1 MVNGIEA
8 KADRVEL
15 ASTHEIEG
23 KMHLGFSSLVPI
35 SYNIRRSKSL
45 KVFNE
50 VVNLEEKLR
59 NLPISPGVY
68 LHKDEAGKIIYVG
81 KAKNLRNRVRSYFQS
96 GRGHD
101 RKTRELVRRIRDLEF
116 IVTDTEVE
124 ALVLE
129 SNLIKQHKPRYNV
142 LLKDDKQ
149 YPHLK
154 LTVNEP
160 FPRVMITRKIQRDG
174 ALYFGPFLPASLARR
189 TIDLINRTFQLR
201 TCDIEIDGKLPRP
214 CLEYH
219 IKRCLGPCVK
229 GLCTPTE
236 YQEAVRDVRLLLE
249 GKNKELADTLE
260 ARMTQSS
267 EEMRYELA
275 AKYRDLRKTV
285 LAIAE
290 QQKMATSPERDV
302 DIFGYYREGARLA
315 LQLFTMREGKIVGR
329 REFYWEDLP
338 EDDFDPSSFLSDVM
352 TQYYSTDYVP
362 REIHVPVDFEDRG
375 LLEKALTERRGRRV
389 RILDPQRGEK
399 RDLID
404 LVEKN
409 AKLAFEQRFRV
420 LKPDMER
427 VLEELQEV
435 LELPRFPARI
445 ESFDISHIQGAEAV
459 GSMVVCENGKMNRAE
474 YRKFKIKG
482 VEGANDPASMHEVVF
497 RRYRRQLDEGNPLP
511 DLVMIDGGKAQ
522 LGAAATAMRELE
534 LEAIP
539 VIGVVKPPRRH
550 NEVSHLLVKGR
561 EHEPV
566 FLDSHS
572 PVLRL
577 IQMIRDE
584 THRTAVQYHRK
595 RRELRDFTSEL
606 TAIPGVGEKRKNRLL
621 RNLGSIQRVST
632 ASVAELSPFVGRKTA
647 EEIVEHFTR
656 QRALADGGQDETD
669 AGTRG
674 RGDAERGNISA
685 ETIAGIIEPE
695 NIETRLDDVEGDA
708 SDLQPIRSVDQT
720 GQVLKRRKSS
730 RKRGERSSNPHGVR
744 REKLA
749 EEEKQNPEAR
759 SQEPE

>member
-1 MVNGIEA
+1 V
-8 KADRVEL
+8 KAL
-15 ASTHEIEG
+15 T
-23 KMHLGFSSLVPI
+23 
-35 SYNIRRSKSL
+35 
-45 KVFNE
+45 
-50 VVNLEEKLR
+50 LEEKLK
-59 NLPISPGVY
+59 NLPTSPGVY
-68 LHKDEAGKIIYVG
+68 LHKDESGKIIYVG

-101 RKTRELVRRIRDLEF
+101 RKTRELVRRINDLEF

-154 LTVNEP
+154 LTIAEA
-160 FPRVMITRKIQRDG
+160 FPRVMITRRIQRDG

-229 GLCTPTE
+229 DLCRPDE
-236 YQEAVRDVRLLLE
+236 YAESVRDVRMFLE
-249 GKNKELADTLE
+249 GKNKELADE
-260 ARMTQSS
+260 YERRMMHAS
-267 EEMRYELA
+267 EEMRFEMA

-285 LAIAE
+285 LAVSE
-290 QQKMATSPERDV
+290 QQKMAVVQDLDV
-302 DIFGYYREGARLA
+302 DIFGFHREGARLA

-329 REFYWEDLP
+329 REFFWEDLA
-338 EDDFDPSSFLSDVM
+338 EDDSFDAASFLSDVL

-362 REIHVPVDFEDRG
+362 REIHVPVDFEDRE
-375 LLEKALTERRGRRV
+375 LLEKALRERKGRRV
-389 RILDPQRGEK
+389 RILDPQRGQK
-399 RDLID
+399 REMIE

-409 AKLAFEQRFRV
+409 AKIAFEQRFRV

-445 ESFDISHIQGAEAV
+445 ESFDVSNISGAENVAA
-459 GSMVVCENGKMNRAE
+459 MVVCENGRMNRQE
-474 YRKFKIKG
+474 YRKFKIKS
-482 VEGANDPASMHEVVF
+482 VEGSNDPASMREAVL
-497 RRYRRQLDEGNPLP
+497 RRYRRQLDEAKPLP

-522 LGAAATAMRELE
+522 LSAAASAMRELD

-550 NEVSHLLVKGR
+550 NEVSHILMKGR
-561 EHEPV
+561 EGEPIY
-566 FLDSHS
+566 LDSHS

-577 IQMIRDE
+577 IRLIRDE
-584 THRTAVQYHRK
+584 THRTAVTYHRK

-606 TAIPGVGEKRKNRLL
+606 TAIPGVGERRRNSLL
-621 RNLGSIQRVST
+621 RNLGSISK
-632 ASVAELSPFVGRKTA
+632 VAEASIEQLSPFVGRKTA
-647 EEIVEHFTR
+647 SEIVEHFRR
-656 QRALADGGQDETD
+656 QRRLAEGGEPDDASRAAAATTD
-669 AGTRG
+669 DASSTGSTPSAGAVVVTTPS
-674 RGDAERGNISA
+674 GDVAGVHHPA
-685 ETIAGIIEPE
+685 DPTVMTDETIADEH
-695 NIETRLDDVEGDA
+695 IETRLVDPEGDA
-708 SDLQPIRSVDQT
+708 EDLQPIRSIDHAGEVR
-720 GQVLKRRKSS
+720 GRRKST
-730 RKRGERSSNPHGVR
+730 RKRGERSTNPHAVK

-749 EEEKQNPEAR
+749 AAKDGDE
-759 SQEPE
+759 S

>member
-1 MVNGIEA
+1 MTV
-8 KADRVEL
+8 
-15 ASTHEIEG
+15 
-23 KMHLGFSSLVPI
+23 SLD
-35 SYNIRRSKSL
+35 
-45 KVFNE
+45 
-50 VVNLEEKLR
+50 EKLK
-59 NLPISPGVY
+59 NLPTAPGVY

-129 SNLIKQHKPRYNV
+129 SNLIKQHKPRFNV

-201 TCDIEIDGKLPRP
+201 TCDIEIDGRLPRP

-229 GLCTPTE
+229 GLCTPAE
-236 YQEAVRDVRLLLE
+236 YAEAVRDVRLLLE
-249 GKNKELADTLE
+249 GKNRELGDTLE
-260 ARMTQSS
+260 ARMMQAS
-267 EEMRYELA
+267 EEMRFEMA

-302 DIFGYYREGARLA
+302 DIFGYYQEGPRLA

-329 REFYWEDLP
+329 REFFWEDLA
-338 EDDFDPSSFLSDVM
+338 EDNFDPSAFLSEVLA
-352 TQYYSTDYVP
+352 QYYSTDYVP
-362 REIHVPVDFEDRG
+362 REIHVPVDFEDREV
-375 LLEKALTERRGRRV
+375 LEKALTERRGRRV
-389 RILDPQRGEK
+389 HILYPQRGEK

-445 ESFDISHIQGAEAV
+445 ESFDISHIQGAENVA
-459 GSMVVCENGKMNRAE
+459 GMVVCENGKMNRAE
-474 YRKFKIKG
+474 YRKFKIRG
-482 VEGANDPASMHEVVF
+482 VEGANDTASMHEVVF
-497 RRYRRQLDEGNPLP
+497 RRYRRLLDEGKPLP
-511 DLVMIDGGKAQ
+511 DLVMIDGGKGQ
-522 LGAAATAMRELE
+522 LNAAALALRELD
-534 LEAIP
+534 LEAVP
-539 VIGVVKPPRRH
+539 MIGVVKPPRRH

-606 TAIPGVGEKRKNRLL
+606 TAIPGVGEKRKTRLL
-621 RNLGSIQRVST
+621 RNLGSIQRVAN

-647 EEIVEHFTR
+647 EEINEHFQR
-656 QRALADGGQDETD
+656 QRAFAAAGQESDDAQTQRRARATDEDGALVDGALPDSD
-669 AGTRG
+669 AAL
-674 RGDAERGNISA
+674 D
-685 ETIAGIIEPE
+685 PL
-695 NIETRLDDVEGDA
+695 NIETRLDDPEGEA
-708 SDLQPIRSVDQT
+708 EDLQPLRSVDHAGEVRT
-720 GQVLKRRKSS
+720 PRRRT
-730 RKRGERSSNPHGVR
+730 RKRGERSTNPHAVK
-744 REKLA
+744 REKLPAADDEEQPA
-749 EEEKQNPEAR
+749 ETTPDAAPAPPE
-759 SQEPE
+759 

>member
-1 MVNGIEA
+1 MSA
-8 KADRVEL
+8 TLD
-15 ASTHEIEG
+15 
-23 KMHLGFSSLVPI
+23 
-35 SYNIRRSKSL
+35 
-45 KVFNE
+45 
-50 VVNLEEKLR
+50 EKLQ
-59 NLPISPGVY
+59 NLPTSPGVY

-81 KAKNLRNRVRSYFQS
+81 KAKNLRNRVRSYFQA

-129 SNLIKQHKPRYNV
+129 SNLIKLHKPRYNI

-154 LTVNEP
+154 LTINEP

-201 TCDIEIDGKLPRP
+201 TCDIEIDGRMPRP

-229 GLCTPTE
+229 GLCAPAE
-236 YQEAVRDVRLLLE
+236 YQEAVKDVRLLLE

-260 ARMTQSS
+260 ARMMQAS
-267 EEMRYELA
+267 EEMRYEVA

-285 LAIAE
+285 FAIAE
-290 QQKMATSPERDV
+290 QQKMATQPDRDV

-338 EDDFDPSSFLSDVM
+338 EDDFNPSAFLSDVL

-362 REIHVPVDFEDRG
+362 LEIHVPVDFEDRE

-389 RILDPQRGEK
+389 RILDPQRGKK
-399 RDLID
+399 RELVE

-435 LELPRFPARI
+435 LELPRFPVRI
-445 ESFDISHIQGAEAV
+445 ESFDISHIQGAETV
-459 GSMVVCENGKMNRAE
+459 GSLVVCENGKMNRAE
-474 YRKFKIKG
+474 YRKFKIKSI
-482 VEGANDPASMHEVVF
+482 EGANDPASMHEVVF
-497 RRYRRQLDEGNPLP
+497 RRYRRQLDEGKPLP

-522 LGAAATAMRELE
+522 VGAAAAAMRELE

-539 VIGVVKPPRRH
+539 MIGVVKPPRRH

-566 FLDSHS
+566 FLDPHS

-621 RNLGSIQRVST
+621 RNLGSIQRVAN
-632 ASVAELSPFVGRKTA
+632 ASVSELTPFVGRKTA
-647 EEIVEHFTR
+647 EEIVEHFAR
-656 QRALADGGQDETD
+656 QRALAEAGQ
-669 AGTRG
+669 
-674 RGDAERGNISA
+674 GDAE
-685 ETIAGIIEPE
+685 
-695 NIETRLDDVEGDA
+695 L
-708 SDLQPIRSVDQT
+708 
-720 GQVLKRRKSS
+720 
-730 RKRGERSSNPHGVR
+730 
-744 REKLA
+744 
-749 EEEKQNPEAR
+749 
-759 SQEPE
+759 